1 MPHLINVKNLDID
14 DRGFFMNVKTAFIK
28 RFLDYSYFVSDY
40 LLHQL

>member
-14 DRGFFMNVKTAFIK
+14 DRDFFMNVKTAFIK
-28 RFLDYSYFVSDY
+28 RLLDYSYFVSDY